1 MKCNITTCSNYLD
14 CVILD
19 IIKKMP
25 KNKNDCPYHKS
36 EAQAAREKRLKEKSI
51 GKKTY
56 KAKK

>member
-25 KNKNDCPYHKS
+25 KDKCSYYKTQ
-36 EAQAAREKRLKEKSI
+36 AQADKTEKKLKESVTD
-51 GKKTY
+51 KKY